1 MKLLSCQPPAVAAWM
16 SILLFVGATSA
27 SAECPT
33 SALEACQDRASE
45 ARHHCDNA
53 CENASNKC
61 QRANQY
67 RPNALDACSD
77 KSNQCTTRCDALEN
91 SACQRLAA
99 AQELCEKREA
109 YAPKL
114 AAAATK
120 AIADARRRRVAKCR
134 EREHNDGSLAV
145 CGNGN
150 ARKVGLRAEKAGFLV
165 DAYGVMVVDA
175 EHPELVWLRGL
186 ANNGLDAATASRQC
200 TGVNFLGGK
209 WRLPTIQEQQSLY
222 TKAKATK
229 NIADVFPASLS
240 IPFWSGSSPKPGY
253 GSVVLFESGKVAAV
267 SDNTPLAVRC
277 VAERPVEGL
286 PVASSASARA
296 DSDALADAK
305 DVLDQITELSE
316 VAIAQLAVVDDDVD
330 LLRDISG
337 WRKKVYAPL
346 EPSLQRAMK
355 ALKPAQ
361 LEELN
366 AYSEDMLQAAG
377 RFEAAANELAARIR
391 RSRNE

>member
-1 MKLLSCQPPAVAAWM
+1 M
-16 SILLFVGATSA
+16 S
-27 SAECPT
+27 
-33 SALEACQDRASE
+33 
-45 ARHHCDNA
+45 H
-53 CENASNKC
+53 
-61 QRANQY
+61 
-67 RPNALDACSD
+67 
-77 KSNQCTTRCDALEN
+77 
-91 SACQRLAA
+91 
-99 AQELCEKREA
+99 
-109 YAPKL
+109 
-114 AAAATK
+114 
-120 AIADARRRRVAKCR
+120 
-134 EREHNDGSLAV
+134 
-145 CGNGN
+145 
-150 ARKVGLRAEKAGFLV
+150 
-165 DAYGVMVVDA
+165 
-175 EHPELVWLRGL
+175 
-186 ANNGLDAATASRQC
+186 
-200 TGVNFLGGK
+200 
-209 WRLPTIQEQQSLY
+209 
-222 TKAKATK
+222 
-229 NIADVFPASLS
+229 
-240 IPFWSGSSPKPGY
+240 
-253 GSVVLFESGKVAAV
+253 
-267 SDNTPLAVRC
+267 NTPLAVRC

-346 EPSLQRAMK
+346 ESSLQRAMK